1 MYAKYRTFAFYQSVL
16 SESACTPYIAR
27 ARDGLR
33 ELADRAQRME
43 TKGSLLS
50 SATVHA
56 LAFAFKRSFIGDT
69 ENCKKRFLMPLIG
82 YARVSTEDQ
91 TPLPQSQA
99 LKSAGC
105 AEIHEEQASGGN
117 RARPVLA
124 RVLERIGKGDTLV
137 VVRIDRLARSL
148 SHLLE
153 VIERLEARGA
163 FFRSLTD
170 PIDTSSPQGKF
181 TLQVLGAAAEF
192 ERALIRERTKAGL
205 ASARTKGRLGG
216 NPGLRARD
224 PAALRKVR
232 LARQDG
238 YMERLNE
245 TAQDWVPHVRRLR
258 PDLAWEDVV
267 RIINGPLPEARRWTQ
282 SRLLRAVQ
290 AYVRDGFLPAEV
302 LARAGRRETDDRL
315 PAIVAGIKG
324 ADPDITLQAICTRL
338 EAMRERTP
346 RGRTSWQPSS
356 VKMLL
361 ERAERLGLLE

>member
-1 MYAKYRTFAFYQSVL
+1 
-16 SESACTPYIAR
+16 
-27 ARDGLR
+27 
-33 ELADRAQRME
+33 
-43 TKGSLLS
+43 
-50 SATVHA
+50 
-56 LAFAFKRSFIGDT
+56 
-69 ENCKKRFLMPLIG
+69 MPLIG

-153 VIERLEARGA
+153 VIERLEAKGA
-163 FFRSLTD
+163 FFRSLMD

-205 ASARTKGRLGG
+205 ASARTKGRVGG

-267 RIINGPLPEARRWTQ
+267 RIVNGPLPREAPMDAKPLVARGE
-282 SRLLRAVQ
+282 RLCPR
-290 AYVRDGFLPAEV
+290 
-302 LARAGRRETDDRL
+302 RL
-315 PAIVAGIKG
+315 PARDGLGPRRPPRNGRPPARHRRRHQGRGSGHHASGDLHPTGSDARAHAPRADKLAAVIREDAAGAGREAG
-324 ADPDITLQAICTRL
+324 AA
-338 EAMRERTP
+338 
-346 RGRTSWQPSS
+346 
-356 VKMLL
+356 
-361 ERAERLGLLE
+361 

>member
-1 MYAKYRTFAFYQSVL
+1 
-16 SESACTPYIAR
+16 
-27 ARDGLR
+27 
-33 ELADRAQRME
+33 ME
-43 TKGSLLS
+43 TKGFLLN
-50 SATVHA
+50 SATESA
-56 LAFAFKRSFIGDT
+56 LAFVYKRSFISRIR
-69 ENCKKRFLMPLIG
+69 NCKRQDLMPLIG

-124 RVLERIGKGDTLV
+124 RVLERVGKGDTLV

-153 VIERLEARGA
+153 VIERLEAKGA
-163 FFRSLTD
+163 FFRSIQD
-170 PIDTSSPQGKF
+170 PIDTASPQGKF

-205 ASARTKGRLGG
+205 ASARTKGRVGG
-216 NPGLRARD
+216 NPGLRAKN

-282 SRLLRAVQ
+282 SRLLRAVK
-290 AYVRDGFLPAEV
+290 AYVRDGFLPTEV

-361 ERAERLGLLE
+361 ERAEKLGLLG

>member
-1 MYAKYRTFAFYQSVL
+1 
-16 SESACTPYIAR
+16 
-27 ARDGLR
+27 
-33 ELADRAQRME
+33 
-43 TKGSLLS
+43 
-50 SATVHA
+50 
-56 LAFAFKRSFIGDT
+56 
-69 ENCKKRFLMPLIG
+69 MPLIG

-124 RVLERIGKGDTLV
+124 RIGKGDTLV

-153 VIERLEARGA
+153 VIERLEAKGA
-163 FFRSLTD
+163 FFRSLLD
-170 PIDTSSPQGKF
+170 PIDTASPQGKF

-205 ASARTKGRLGG
+205 ASARAKGRVGG
-216 NPGLRARD
+216 HPGLRAKD

-258 PDLAWEDVV
+258 PDMAWEDVL
-267 RIINGPLPEARRWTQ
+267 RIVNAPLPEARRWTQ
-282 SRLLRAVQ
+282 SRLLRAVK
-290 AYVRDGFLPAEV
+290 AYVRDGFLSEAV
-302 LARAGRRETDDRL
+302 LGRAGRRETDDRL
-315 PAIVAGIKG
+315 PAIVAAIKG
-324 ADPDITLQAICTRL
+324 ADPDITLQAICARL
-338 EAMRERTP
+338 ETM
-346 RGRTSWQPSS
+346 RGRTGWQPSS

-361 ERAERLGLLE
+361 ERAVKLGML

>member
-1 MYAKYRTFAFYQSVL
+1 
-16 SESACTPYIAR
+16 
-27 ARDGLR
+27 
-33 ELADRAQRME
+33 
-43 TKGSLLS
+43 
-50 SATVHA
+50 
-56 LAFAFKRSFIGDT
+56 
-69 ENCKKRFLMPLIG
+69 MPSIG
-82 YARVSTEDQ
+82 YARVSTDDQ
-91 TPLPQSQA
+91 TPLPQSEA
-99 LKSAGC
+99 LKIAGC
-105 AEIHEEQASGGN
+105 AEIHQEQASGGN

-124 RVLERIGKGDTLV
+124 RVLERIQKGDTLV

-153 VIERLEARGA
+153 IIERLEAKGA
-163 FFRSLTD
+163 FFRSLED
-170 PIDTSSPQGKF
+170 PIDTASPQGKF

-205 ASARTKGRLGG
+205 ASARTKGRIGG

-238 YMERLNE
+238 FMERLNQ

-258 PDLAWEDVV
+258 PDMPWEDVL
-267 RIINGPLPEARRWTQ
+267 RLINAPLPPDRHWTQ
-282 SRLLRAVQ
+282 SRLLRAAN
-290 AYVRDGFLPAEV
+290 AYVRDGFLPQTV
-302 LARAGRRETDDRL
+302 LSRANRRDTDDRL
-315 PAIVAGIKG
+315 PAIIAAIKG
-324 ADPDITLQAICTRL
+324 ADPGITLQAMCDRL

-361 ERAERLGLLE
+361 ERAEKLGLL

>member
-1 MYAKYRTFAFYQSVL
+1 
-16 SESACTPYIAR
+16 
-27 ARDGLR
+27 
-33 ELADRAQRME
+33 
-43 TKGSLLS
+43 
-50 SATVHA
+50 
-56 LAFAFKRSFIGDT
+56 
-69 ENCKKRFLMPLIG
+69 MPLIG

-117 RARPVLA
+117 RARPVLG

-153 VIERLEARGA
+153 VIERLEAKGA

-170 PIDTSSPQGKF
+170 PIDTASPQGKF

-205 ASARTKGRLGG
+205 ASARSKGRVGG

-238 YMERLNE
+238 FMERLHR
-245 TAQDWVPHVRRLR
+245 TAGDWVPHVRRLR
-258 PDLAWEDVV
+258 PDLAWQDVLSV
-267 RIINGPLPEARRWTQ
+267 INGPLPEARRWTQ
-282 SRLLRAVQ
+282 GRLLRAVR
-290 AYVRDGFLPAEV
+290 AYVRDGFLPETV
-302 LARAGRRETDDRL
+302 LDRAGMRTRDDRL
-315 PAIVAGIKG
+315 PALVAAIRG
-324 ADPDITLQAICTRL
+324 ADPSITLQAICARL
-338 EAMRERTP
+338 EAMREPTP
-346 RGRTSWQPSS
+346 RGRSRWQPSS

-361 ERAERLGLLE
+361 DRAERLGLMG